1 MANQKIENLLNLALE
16 IPEASRQKSQNLNVG
31 YDAVTN
37 TWDVIVKYH
46 GDIMSLEQV
55 DERIRVVTL
64 LNRYAIITLPQE
76 FIEVIANLEEI
87 EYMEK
92 PKRLYFELNQARVAA
107 CINPVQEEEPRLTGR
122 GTIVAVLDSGIDYT
136 HPDFRNADGTTRILY
151 LWDQTI
157 EGNPPEGYRIG
168 TEYTEAQINEALEA
182 NQALQVV
189 PSVDTS
195 THGTH
200 VAGIAAGNGS
210 ASGGRYRGVATEA
223 SLIVV
228 KLGIPRTNSFPRTSE
243 LMQAVDYAIRR
254 ALELTMPVAINISFG
269 NTYGSHGGNSLLETY
284 LNNAVGVW
292 KNVIAIGTGN
302 EGAAAG
308 HTSGRIIT
316 DETEVISLA
325 VGNYETTVNVQI
337 WKNYADIFR
346 FRLFAPSGENVEL
359 YTRAGSQRF
368 ILGNT
373 EILVYYG
380 EPNPYSVSQEIYLDF
395 IPSDTYIDS
404 GVWQIQI
411 EGVDVVSGEYEM
423 WLPSVAALNP
433 QTEFL
438 FPTEELTL
446 TIPSTSSR
454 AISVAAYNSRT
465 NAYADFSGRGYEQ
478 RGQRGEGKPD
488 VAAPGVDITSTVPG
502 GGYGVKS
509 GTSMATPFVTGSA
522 ALMMEYGIVQNQDP
536 YLYGEKVK
544 AYLIRGAK
552 PISGVQVYPSE
563 KVGWGA
569 ICLENSL
576 PR

>member
-16 IPEASRQKSQNLNVG
+16 TPANLREKSQNLNVG
-31 YDAVTN
+31 YDSVTD
-37 TWDVIVKYH
+37 TWDIIVKYH
-46 GDIMSLEQV
+46 GDILQLEQL
-55 DERIRVVTL
+55 DERIRIVPL
-64 LNRYAIITLPQE
+64 FNNYAVITLPQE
-76 FIEVIANLEEI
+76 FIDIIAELEEI
-87 EYMEK
+87 EYIEK
-92 PKRLYFELNQARVAA
+92 PKRLYFDLNQARVAA
-107 CINPVQEEEPRLTGR
+107 CINPVQEEGQGLTGR

-136 HPDFRNADGTTRILY
+136 HPDFRNADGTTRILSI
-151 LWDQTI
+151 WDQTI
-157 EGNPPEGYRIG
+157 EGQPPEGYGIG
-168 TEYTEAQINEALEA
+168 TEYTREQINEALEA
-182 NQALQVV
+182 NQAFQIV
-189 PSVDTS
+189 PSMDVS

-200 VAGIAAGNGS
+200 VAGIAAGNGR

-223 SLIVV
+223 SIIIV

-243 LMQAVDYAIRR
+243 LIQAIDYVIRR
-254 ALELTMPVAINISFG
+254 ALELAMPIAINISFG
-269 NTYGSHGGNSLLETY
+269 NTYGSHAGNSLLENY
-284 LNNAVGVW
+284 INSAANIW

-308 HTSGRIIT
+308 HTSGRLEEG
-316 DETEVISLA
+316 ETELVSLA

-346 FRLFAPSGENVEL
+346 FRLIAPSGENAEFF
-359 YTRAGSQRF
+359 TKAGSQRF
-368 ILGNT
+368 VLGNT
-373 EILVYYG
+373 ELLVYYG
-380 EPNPYSVSQEIYLDF
+380 EPNPYSISQEIYIDF
-395 IPSDTYIDS
+395 IPADTYIDS
-404 GVWQIQI
+404 GVWEIHV
-411 EGVDVVSGEYEM
+411 EGVEVVSGEYEM
-423 WLPSVAALNP
+423 WLPSAAALNP

-446 TIPSTSSR
+446 TIPSTSTR

-488 VAAPGVDITSTVPG
+488 VAAPGVDITSTAPG
-502 GGYGVKS
+502 GGYSVKS

-522 ALMMEYGIVQNQDP
+522 AIMMEYGIVQGNDP

-552 PISGVQVYPSE
+552 PISGVQNYPSE

-569 ICLENSL
+569 ICLDDSL
-576 PR
+576 P